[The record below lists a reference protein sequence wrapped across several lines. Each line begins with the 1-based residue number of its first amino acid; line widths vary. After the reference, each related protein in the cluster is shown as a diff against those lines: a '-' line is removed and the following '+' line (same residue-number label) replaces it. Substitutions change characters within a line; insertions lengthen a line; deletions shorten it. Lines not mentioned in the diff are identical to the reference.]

1 MANLFSGLES
11 LGLGNLSGMK
21 LFESEKK
28 ENDKSSA
35 KGAEQVEVK
44 EADLIFE
51 KTFTC
56 KVCDKEFKTKMVRTG
71 KAKLLAQDSDLRP
84 RYQTVDSLKYDAVVC
99 PHCGFAALSRFV
111 NYMTDAQAKLIKA
124 NISTNF
130 KGLKEGEEIL
140 TYDEAIV
147 RHKLVLVNTVVKRA
161 KASEKAYTCLK
172 LAWLLRGKSETLP
185 ADTPNL
191 AKVKKELAAQEK
203 EYIANAYEGFMDA
216 FSKEQFP
223 MCGMDEIT
231 MTYLVAD
238 LGRQIGKYDEA
249 LRMVAR
255 VLMSKNA
262 SDRIKQKTID
272 LKELIRE
279 EKAKAEGKTEA

>member
-1 MANLFSGLES
+1 MANIFSGLES
-11 LGLGNLSGMK
+11 LGLGNLSDMQ
-21 LFESEKK
+21 LFENEKK
-28 ENDKSSA
+28 ENVQNGSKAS
-35 KGAEQVEVK
+35 VEIK
-44 EADLIFE
+44 EADLIFD
-51 KTFTC
+51 KTFRC

-71 KAKLLAQDSDLRP
+71 KAKLVSQDSDLRP
-84 RYQTVDSLKYDAVVC
+84 RYQTLDPLKYDAVVC
-99 PHCGFAALSRFV
+99 PHCGFAALSRFF
-111 NYMTDAQAKLIKA
+111 NYMTDAQARLIKE
-124 NISTNF
+124 NISSNF
-130 KGLKEGEEIL
+130 KGLKESEEIL

-172 LAWLLRGKSETLP
+172 LAWLLRGKAETLP
-185 ADTPNL
+185 EATPNP
-191 AKVKKELAAQEK
+191 ADVKKELAEQEK
-203 EYIANAYEGFMDA
+203 EYIANAYEGFMEA

-238 LGRQIGKYDEA
+238 LGRQVGKYDEA

-255 VLMSKNA
+255 VLMSKNVG
-262 SDRIKQKTID
+262 DRIKQKTID

>member
-11 LGLGNLSGMK
+11 LGLGNLSEMK
-21 LFESEKK
+21 LFENKEKEKAAAKKSADAEIK
-28 ENDKSSA
+28 E
-35 KGAEQVEVK
+35 E
-44 EADLIFE
+44 DLIFD

-84 RYQTVDSLKYDAVVC
+84 RYQMVDTLKYDAVVC
-99 PHCGFAALSRFV
+99 PHCGFAALSRFF

-124 NISTNF
+124 NISANF
-130 KGLKEGEEIL
+130 KGIKEAETIF
-140 TYDEAIV
+140 TYDDAIV

-172 LAWLLRGKSETLP
+172 LAWLLRGKAETLP
-185 ADTPNL
+185 ADTPNVDQ
-191 AKVKKELAAQEK
+191 VKAELAAQEK

-279 EKAKAEGKTEA
+279 EKEKAGLK

>member
-1 MANLFSGLES
+1 MANIFSGLES

-28 ENDKSSA
+28 GTAQGGA
-35 KGAEQVEVK
+35 KAEPVEVK

-51 KTFTC
+51 KTFVC

-99 PHCGFAALSRFV
+99 PHCGFAALSRFF
-111 NYMTDAQAKLIKA
+111 NYMTDAQAKLIKE

-172 LAWLLRGKSETLP
+172 LAWLLRGKAETLP
-185 ADTPNL
+185 TDTPNL
-191 AKVKKELAAQEK
+191 AAVKKELAEQEK

-255 VLMSKNA
+255 VLMSKNV

-279 EKAKAEGKTEA
+279 EKAKAEGKAAE

>member
-11 LGLGNLSGMK
+11 LGLGNLSDMK
-21 LFESEKK
+21 LFENKEKEK
-28 ENDKSSA
+28 AAA
-35 KGAEQVEVK
+35 KDSDHPVEVK
-44 EADLIFE
+44 EEDLIFD

-71 KAKLLAQDSDLRP
+71 KVKLVAQDSDLRP
-84 RYQTVDSLKYDAVVC
+84 KYQYVDSLKYDAVVC
-99 PHCGFAALSRFV
+99 PYCGFAALSRFF
-111 NYMTDAQAKLIKA
+111 NYMTDAQARLIKA
-124 NISTNF
+124 NISANF
-130 KGLKEGEEIL
+130 KGLKEGETIL
-140 TYDEAIV
+140 TYDEAIM

-185 ADTPNL
+185 EDTPNL
-191 AKVKKELAAQEK
+191 ADVRAQLKTQEK

-223 MCGMDEIT
+223 MCGMDETT

-255 VLMSKNA
+255 VLMSKNVG
-262 SDRIKQKTID
+262 DRIKQKTLD

-279 EKAKAEGKTEA
+279 EKAKVEGK

>member
-1 MANLFSGLES
+1 MANIFSGLEA
-11 LGLGNLSGMK
+11 LGFGNLSEMK
-21 LFESEKK
+21 LFENKEKEK
-28 ENDKSSA
+28 AAAKKSA
-35 KGAEQVEVK
+35 DAEVK
-44 EADLIFE
+44 EEDLIFD

-84 RYQTVDSLKYDAVVC
+84 RYQTVDTLKYDAVVC
-99 PHCGFAALSRFV
+99 PHCGFAALSRFF

-124 NISTNF
+124 NISANF
-130 KGLKEGEEIL
+130 KGIKEGEEII

-185 ADTPNL
+185 ADTPNIDQ
-191 AKVKKELAAQEK
+191 VKAELAAQEK

-279 EKAKAEGKTEA
+279 EKEKAGLK

>member
-1 MANLFSGLES
+1 MAGLLSGLAG
-11 LGLGNLSGMK
+11 LGLDNLENMNI
-21 LFESEKK
+21 FEETSKAE
-28 ENDKSSA
+28 ESA
-35 KGAEQVEVK
+35 EVK
-44 EADLIFE
+44 VVTVEE
-51 KTFTC
+51 KDFIYDKTMEC
-56 KVCDKEFKTKMVRTG
+56 PVCGQHFSTKIMKTG
-71 KAKLLAQDSDLRP
+71 KNKLIGTDQDLRP
-84 RYQTVDSLKYDAVVC
+84 RYEGIDAVKYDVMLC
-99 PHCGFAALSRFV
+99 TKCGYAALSRFFSSITSGQGK
-111 NYMTDAQAKLIKA
+111 MIRE
-124 NISTNF
+124 NIS
-130 KGLKEGEEIL
+130 KKVHLSAYDGE
-140 TYDEAIV
+140 TYSYDEAIE
-147 RHKLVLVNTVVKRA
+147 RYKLALANAVVKRA

-172 LAWLLRGKSETLP
+172 LAWLLRGKAETLP

-191 AKVKKELAAQEK
+191 AQVKAELAEQEK

-255 VLMSKNA
+255 VLMAKNV

-279 EKAKAEGKTEA
+279 EREKAGK